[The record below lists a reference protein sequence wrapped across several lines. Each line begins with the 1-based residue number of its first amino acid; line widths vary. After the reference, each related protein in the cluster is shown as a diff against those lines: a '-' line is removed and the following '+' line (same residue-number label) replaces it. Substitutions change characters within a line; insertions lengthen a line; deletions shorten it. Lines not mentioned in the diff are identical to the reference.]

1 MLIPFQARNGA
12 AYSDPGSS
20 LDLPRF
26 SLGSVYWIYA
36 VDKLNKPANK
46 AGWKEAV
53 LFYALDKKTMF
64 IDRNLNPKKIK
75 KTPKNGCLFNTACV
89 P

>member
-1 MLIPFQARNGA
+1 MLIPFQASNDA

-36 VDKLNKPANK
+36 VDKLNKPANI
-46 AGWKEAV
+46 AG
-53 LFYALDKKTMF
+53 
-64 IDRNLNPKKIK
+64 
-75 KTPKNGCLFNTACV
+75 
-89 P
+89 

>member
-1 MLIPFQARNGA
+1 MLIPFQARNDA

-20 LDLPRF
+20 LDLTRF

-36 VDKLNKPANK
+36 VDKLNKPANI

-53 LFYALDKKTMF
+53 LFYAFDEKAMF
-64 IDRNLNPKKIK
+64 ITLKLIAFVQE
-75 KTPKNGCLFNTACV
+75 LVSNTTIFMDIRE
-89 P
+89 

>member
-53 LFYALDKKTMF
+53 LFYAFDKKTMF
-64 IDRNLNPKKIK
+64 ITFKLIAFVQE
-75 KTPKNGCLFNTACV
+75 LVSNTTIFMDIRE
-89 P
+89 

>member
-36 VDKLNKPANK
+36 VDKLNKQANK
-46 AGWKEAV
+46 AGWKEAI
-53 LFYALDKKTMF
+53 LFYAFDEKTMF
-64 IDRNLNPKKIK
+64 ITFKRIAFIQELVS
-75 KTPKNGCLFNTACV
+75 NTTTFRHIRE
-89 P
+89 